1 MNNKQNKLDQ
11 ENIERELKT
20 FTIAKNLQ
28 NQIRKVINTGYEL
41 NYESEMVNRFLI
53 NLLVEKLAVMTNKY
67 EESERETQI
76 LRKQKQNE
84 IPLTSISP

>member
-1 MNNKQNKLDQ
+1 MNKKQNKLDQ

-67 EESERETQI
+67 EESERETQR

-84 IPLTSISP
+84 ISLATINP

>member
-1 MNNKQNKLDQ
+1 MNNKLNKLDQ
-11 ENIERELKT
+11 ENIGRELKT

-41 NYESEMVNRFLI
+41 NYESEIVNRFLI

-67 EESERETQI
+67 EESEREIQI
-76 LRKQKQNE
+76 MRNQKKNE

>member
-84 IPLTSISP
+84 ISLATINP

>member
-67 EESERETQI
+67 EESEREIQI